1 MRIDVER
8 AMERV
13 NNFRILQGVMPI
25 TLSKQASN
33 IIKNCAGLS
42 NVLPLLVHDEEDFDF
57 SDTRFRTITVTF
69 NLI

>member
-1 MRIDVER
+1 
-8 AMERV
+8 MERV

-42 NVLPLLVHDEEDFDF
+42 NALPLLVHDEEDFDF